1 MMPNDLPALRPDPAD
16 LAGKPATTPKVSVA
30 MITYNH
36 VRYIVQAV
44 ESVLA
49 QVTDFP
55 FEIVLGD
62 DLSTDGT
69 RELVKDLAAK
79 HPGRIRLLLHEK
91 NLGHCGKFNLVATI
105 RNCDGEYVAL
115 LEGDD
120 FWNDPKKLQRQV
132 DYLDAH
138 PEYSGSA
145 HEVWALKPDGKTYR
159 YARHYPAEVRLDL
172 GDIFAHGFPLT
183 SSMVYRRTVFGDFPD
198 WFYEMQ
204 MGDWPLAVLCM
215 EVAPFAYLRGEPAST
230 YRLHD
235 ASYWNSQP
243 LVRRTLEEIKAY
255 SAFRRFL
262 GEKHAVLIDRA
273 LNLRQFYL
281 STGHD
286 EEGDLRK
293 ARGAFRRF
301 LGGYRQHR
309 PIGPRP
315 VLRLAFKLAVPKV
328 FTIAKRISDRFSK

>member
-1 MMPNDLPALRPDPAD
+1 MTLSPFRLGENPNVRV
-16 LAGKPATTPKVSVA
+16 GVA
-30 MITYNH
+30 MITSNH
-36 VRYIVQAV
+36 VRYIVHAA

-105 RNCDGEYVAL
+105 RSCDGEYVAL

-138 PEYSGSA
+138 PECSGSA
-145 HEVWALKPDGKTYR
+145 HEVWELRMGGEVYR
-159 YARHYPAEVRLDL
+159 YPRDYPGEVRLEL
-172 GDIFAHGFPLT
+172 RDILAHGFPLT
-183 SSMVYRRTVFGDFPD
+183 SSIMYRRTVFGDFPD
-198 WFYEMQ
+198 WYFEMQ

-215 EVAPFAYLRGEPAST
+215 AVAPFAYLRGEPAST
-230 YRLHD
+230 YRLHHT
-235 ASYWNSQP
+235 SYWNSQP

-262 GEKHAVLIDRA
+262 GERHADLIDRE
-273 LNLRQFYL
+273 LNLRDLYL
-281 STGHD
+281 SIGHE
-286 EEGDLRK
+286 EEGDGRK
-293 ARGAFRRF
+293 ARAAFRRF
-301 LGGYRQHR
+301 LKGYHRHR

-315 VLRLAFKLAVPKV
+315 VLRHALKLAVPQA
-328 FTIAKRISDRFSK
+328 FTLAKRIRDRFSK

>member
-1 MMPNDLPALRPDPAD
+1 
-16 LAGKPATTPKVSVA
+16 

-36 VRYIVQAV
+36 ARYIVQAV

-91 NLGHCGKFNLVATI
+91 NLGHCGKLNLVATI
-105 RNCDGEYVAL
+105 RICVGRYVAL

-120 FWNDPKKLQRQV
+120 FWNDPRKLQRQV
-132 DYLDAH
+132 DYLEAH

-145 HEVWALKPDGKTYR
+145 HEVWALRKSGDVDR
-159 YARHYPAEVRLDL
+159 YPRHYPGEVRLEL
-172 GDIFAHGFPLT
+172 RDILAHGFPLT
-183 SSMVYRRTVFGDFPD
+183 SSIMYRRDVFGDFPD
-198 WFYEMQ
+198 WYFEMQ

-215 EVAPFAYLRGEPAST
+215 EVAPFAYLRGEPSST
-230 YRLHD
+230 YRVHD
-235 ASYWNSQP
+235 TSYWNSQP

-262 GEKHAVLIDRA
+262 GGRHTDLIDRE
-273 LNLRQFYL
+273 LNLRELYL
-281 STGHD
+281 SVGHD
-286 EEGDLRK
+286 EEGDVRK
-293 ARGAFRRF
+293 ARAAFRRF
-301 LGGYRQHR
+301 LRGYPRHR

-315 VLRLAFKLAVPKV
+315 VLRLAFKLAVPQAFK
-328 FTIAKRISDRFSK
+328 IAKRIRDRFSK

>member
-1 MMPNDLPALRPDPAD
+1 MRNDLPAQRPGPSV
-16 LAGKPATTPKVSVA
+16 LAEKPATTPKVSVA

-69 RELVKDLAAK
+69 RELVKELAAK

-91 NLGHCGKFNLVATI
+91 NLGQCGKLNLVATI
-105 RNCDGEYVAL
+105 RSCDGEYVAL

-145 HEVWALKPDGKTYR
+145 HEVRELRTGGELYR
-159 YARHYPAEVRLDL
+159 YPRDYPGEVRLEL
-172 GDIFAHGFPLT
+172 RDILAHGFPLT
-183 SSMVYRRTVFGDFPD
+183 SSIVYRRTVFGDFPD
-198 WFYEMQ
+198 WYFEMQ

-215 EVAPFAYLRGEPAST
+215 AVAPFAYLRGEPAST
-230 YRLHD
+230 YRLHHT
-235 ASYWNSQP
+235 SYWNSQP

-262 GEKHAVLIDRA
+262 GERHADLIDRE
-273 LNLRQFYL
+273 LNLRDFYL
-281 STGHD
+281 SIGHD
-286 EEGDLRK
+286 EEGDGRN
-293 ARGAFRRF
+293 ARAAFRRF
-301 LGGYRQHR
+301 LAGYRRHR

-315 VLRLAFKLAVPKV
+315 VLRHALKLAVPKV
-328 FTIAKRISDRFSK
+328 FTLAKRIRDRFSK